1 MLGELYASV
10 KMYESIGDF
19 TYADVTDEMLNGV
32 EQRMNVKIPDEYKR
46 FLKEFGH
53 GGIGGLEILG
63 VGKNGSLIFEKETLK
78 YRAYGLPAELIVIE
92 NCDEWIYCVNSIN
105 GKVVM
110 WSIRD
115 SGYSEA
121 FDSFKT
127 YLYDRINDMLENM

>member
-1 MLGELYASV
+1 MDELYAFV
-10 KMYESIGDF
+10 KKYESIGDF

-32 EQRMNVKIPDEYKR
+32 ERGLNIKIPEEYKR

-78 YRAYGLPAELIVIE
+78 YRAYGLPTELIVIE

-110 WSIRD
+110 WSIGD
-115 SGYSEA
+115 KGYSEV

-127 YLYDRINDMLENM
+127 YLCDRINDMLENM

>member
-1 MLGELYASV
+1 MDELYAFV
-10 KMYESIGDF
+10 KKYESIGDF

-32 EQRMNVKIPDEYKR
+32 ERGLNIKIPEEYKR

>member
-1 MLGELYASV
+1 MDELYAFV
-10 KMYESIGDF
+10 KKYESIGDF

-32 EQRMNVKIPDEYKR
+32 ERGLNIKIPEEYKR

-92 NCDEWIYCVNSIN
+92 
-105 GKVVM
+105 
-110 WSIRD
+110 
-115 SGYSEA
+115 
-121 FDSFKT
+121 
-127 YLYDRINDMLENM
+127 